1 MCAKMSTE
9 LAIRFS
15 LWILPIFQY
24 QISLNTVSTQPL
36 SCSDICELLL
46 EAEADV
52 DHCDA
57 AGRSPLWVAASMGHA
72 DVVSLL
78 LFWGCTVDTIDIE
91 GRTVLSVASAQ
102 GNVSVVNQ
110 LLHRGEQSVK
120 EAATISGRVDRKAI
134 GRTAGNNHRPTS
146 DQV

>member
-1 MCAKMSTE
+1 MNWC
-9 LAIRFS
+9 F
-15 LWILPIFQY
+15 
-24 QISLNTVSTQPL
+24 
-36 SCSDICELLL
+36 SDICELLL

-102 GNVSVVNQ
+102 GNTSVVNQ
-110 LLHRGEQSVK
+110 LLHRGTYRTLAVRHMGQNR
-120 EAATISGRVDRKAI
+120 ISP
-134 GRTAGNNHRPTS
+134 N
-146 DQV
+146 